1 MTATEFLAIL
11 RPRIGDAG
19 KVTYD
24 DDELLGYVN
33 DAVEQMSLE
42 RIAAKDATMVTEEE
56 ITPGTSA
63 VPDGFV
69 NFAGQFPVYFA
80 GGKIVSLDGSA
91 AKRIIRYFAVK
102 PRLTALSDEM
112 PFGDDAL
119 HVLLNYAITAA
130 AARTGASTETESAI
144 GARGAEYMQ
153 KAGTG
158 IGRVR
163 NA

>member
-1 MTATEFLAIL
+1 MTATEFLAIF

-19 KVTYD
+19 KVAYD

-33 DAVEQMSLE
+33 DAIEQLSLE
-42 RIAAKDATMVTEEE
+42 RIAAKDTTMVTEEK

-80 GGKIVSLDGSA
+80 GGKIVSLDDSVTE
-91 AKRIIRYFAVK
+91 RTIRYFAVK
-102 PRLTALSDEM
+102 PRLTKLSDAI

-119 HVLLNYAITAA
+119 HILLNYAITAA

-144 GARGAEYMQ
+144 GTRGTEYMQ